1 MRDQSTLKPLKC
13 RALNRVR
20 SIRSYTKEKTMLE
33 INQRLGLAAIN
44 TLDGAIT
51 LTHDQREKGRL
62 RIHTDSGEE
71 VRLFLERG
79 RPLAVGEILKSEC
92 GRHLQVRGA
101 MEPVVTATCDD
112 WHLFARACY
121 HLGNRHVKI
130 EVGER
135 WLRIK
140 PDHVLEAMLIQL
152 GLMTQPED
160 AVFNPESGAYAHGH
174 HHH

>member
-1 MRDQSTLKPLKC
+1 
-13 RALNRVR
+13 
-20 SIRSYTKEKTMLE
+20 MLE
-33 INQRLGLAAIN
+33 INERLGHATPVSVDEAV
-44 TLDGAIT
+44 T
-51 LTHDQREKGRL
+51 LTHEQREKGRL
-62 RIHTDSGEE
+62 RATSDTGEE

-79 RPLAVGEILKSEC
+79 RPLAVGEVLKSSC

-101 MEPVVTATCDD
+101 IEEVVTATCDD
-112 WHLFARACY
+112 WPTFARACY
-121 HLGNRHVKI
+121 HLGNRHVKVEI
-130 EVGER
+130 GEL